1 MTTDRMIELADE
13 IVRDLDAAQA
23 GEFAA
28 ILRGAIE
35 NAPYSTEQLQTIDAG
50 LLANGVD
57 VNPVCRKKHPTT

>member
-1 MTTDRMIELADE
+1 MTTERMIELADE

-35 NAPYSTEQLQTIDAG
+35 NAPYSVAELETIDAG
-50 LLANGVD
+50 LLAAGFD

>member
-1 MTTDRMIELADE
+1 MTTERMIELADE

-28 ILRGAIE
+28 ILRDAIE
-35 NAPYSTEQLQTIDAG
+35 NAPYTTEQLETIDAG

-57 VNPVCRKKHPTT
+57 VNPVCRKKHPST